1 MCNLKSKV
9 KTPKYAGDSDALR
22 QATTAPL
29 HRHRFTF
36 YSYSPTSYAVRH
48 GMLQSCWPFK
58 SDINATNHVLRW
70 WLSNLWRP
78 VALMV
83 LLLLQLSML
92 LSAPSLTLHTY
103 IHRYIL
109 HIWYICKVY
118 CFLLLLLHL
127 FAACWQLFLM
137 FGIQSFFTACLVDLR
152 ASLSNFSYWL
162 ISVVF
167 VAALFS
173 FYLILTFDKMCLVK
187 AEVEVEV

>member
-1 MCNLKSKV
+1 MRTHQRWEQIIIEPSAVCNLKSKV

-22 QATTAPL
+22 QATIAPP

-152 ASLSNFSYWL
+152 ARRASRTFRTDWFL
-162 ISVVF
+162 
-167 VAALFS
+167 LFLLLLC
-173 FYLILTFDKMCLVK
+173 FHYI
-187 AEVEVEV
+187 